1 MIIFQQYKLSSKS
14 YDSSY
19 FIFVSINRMY
29 TGNIRGKYRP
39 RDNIQMAGHMDL
51 KTVTQETVKQV

>member
-1 MIIFQQYKLSSKS
+1 
-14 YDSSY
+14 
-19 FIFVSINRMY
+19 MY

-51 KTVTQETVKQV
+51 KTVTQETVKQVKNKIKTRFSGMESLKQIKTT